1 MPAGFAQLAPPL
13 LLPGNIKAIEGATHE
28 DINRDDVQE
37 GAGAQDP
44 PAGIDLQAL
53 RYTDLLVELFK
64 SSSRGP

>member
-37 GAGAQDP
+37 GAG
-44 PAGIDLQAL
+44 
-53 RYTDLLVELFK
+53 
-64 SSSRGP
+64 S